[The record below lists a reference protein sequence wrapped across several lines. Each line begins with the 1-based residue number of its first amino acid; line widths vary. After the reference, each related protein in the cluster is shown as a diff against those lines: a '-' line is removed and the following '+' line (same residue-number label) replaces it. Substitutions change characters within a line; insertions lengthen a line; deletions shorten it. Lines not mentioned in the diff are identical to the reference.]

1 MSKRDLAGIDADMF
15 TPIGRLLQ
23 QAMAHG
29 ITNDMIYGGLETGQ
43 TTLQRLTVE
52 QATKNCAFGTRRV
65 ESDGTVFKYG
75 RAGALFTNIRQGI
88 KFYTN
93 LDADGI
99 KYVKPSQIQ
108 AIGDYTVTVVCALGC
123 TVNEF
128 AGGHIIVHTHATANH
143 QFRTIVSNTAATA
156 GNTTVITVSEPWT
169 VALSIVLNY
178 GCEIFVNPWSDL
190 RLTDGVAHLTVAGL
204 PYIAVTVANN
214 YFWTQTWGICW
225 GNPYGTTGSASVDGE
240 RRLTFDTA
248 GNICPA
254 SDNRYAG
261 DHADMQHAG
270 YTIER
275 SATGTGYGTFMLQ
288 CSR

>member
-1 MSKRDLAGIDADMF
+1 MSRQDLSAIDRN
-15 TPIGRLLQ
+15 TWSPLGRLVQ
-23 QAMAHG
+23 EAMAHG
-29 ITNDMIYGGLETGQ
+29 ITNPMIYEGLLTGQ
-43 TTLQRLTVE
+43 TAIQGLTVE
-52 QATKNCAFGTRRV
+52 QVTQNCVLGTRKV
-65 ESDGTVFKYG
+65 WADGSVFKYG
-75 RAGALFTNIRQGI
+75 RAGAIFCNIRQAI
-88 KFYTN
+88 SFYTN
-93 LDADGI
+93 LANDGI
-99 KYVKPSQIQ
+99 DYVAPSQTQ
-108 AIGDYTVTVVCALGC
+108 SIGDYTVTVVCALGC
-123 TVNEF
+123 VANEF
-128 AGGHIIVHTHATANH
+128 AGGKIIVHTHAAANH
-143 QFRTIVSNTAATA
+143 QFRTIVSNTVAAA

-169 VALSIVLNY
+169 IALALAH

-190 RLTDGVAHLTVAGL
+190 RLTDGVAHVSKAGI
-204 PYIAVTVANN
+204 PYISVTVALN

-225 GNPYGTTGSASVDGE
+225 GNPYGTTGAASVDGE

-275 SATGTGYGTFMLQ
+275 TGAGVGYGTFMLQ